1 MFNVYLF
8 INLIKLG
15 FQKCSKL
22 YPAFKTY
29 QFLMKQF
36 LNILSDLRCKPEPDH
51 EKINEEQIKT
61 LATKSIKSLST
72 NKRLIDYPSDCRV
85 ALDTVEFVWET

>member
-36 LNILSDLRCKPEPDH
+36 LNILSDVRFKPYH

-85 ALDTVEFVWET
+85 ALDTVKFVWET